1 MANPWNIVSIYE
13 LQYFNCPSCNFKN
26 HSKQDIVTHAYE
38 FHPES
43 INFLTKI
50 SDDSLNDVI
59 FPWNNLIIKE
69 ENLEEIVNEIK
80 IEESNLYEDISDQV
94 IVNEEIEDSNPNKN
108 HESSSKGN
116 TGKKKRLEKIIQ
128 LKKLSVYLT
137 PLKQSTL
144 ENHLNVN
151 NKSYQTNGESTNEY
165 SNDTYTANFSCEICQ
180 KSFKNVQN
188 LNKHIERF
196 HVYKC
201 VKCDKTYQNIHRLRQ
216 HNISH
221 KFKCHKCEYFIS
233 DTAQGLK
240 THIFK
245 HHENNRECYC
255 CRRIHGVGEND
266 RLCKLCGKCF
276 VTSSYMI
283 KHIELCHT

>member
-26 HSKQDIVTHAYE
+26 HSKQEIVAHAYE

-50 SDDSLNDVI
+50 SDDSLTDVI

-69 ENLEEIVNEIK
+69 ENLEEIVREIK
-80 IEESNLYEDISDQV
+80 IEDFNLCENIEDNSDQV
-94 IVNEEIEDSNPNKN
+94 IIVNEEIEDSNPNKN

-128 LKKLSVYLT
+128 LKKLSVCLT

-180 KSFKNVQN
+180 LSFKNVQN

-201 VKCDKTYQNIHRLRQ
+201 FKCDKTFSNIHRLRN

-221 KFKCHKCEYFIS
+221 KFKCHKCEYLIF

-240 THIFK
+240 THIF
-245 HHENNRECYC
+245 NTLSL
-255 CRRIHGVGEND
+255 RI
-266 RLCKLCGKCF
+266 
-276 VTSSYMI
+276 
-283 KHIELCHT
+283 